1 MLSRVMKRLSSG
13 RGIQPEKAVHRS
25 AGVVRRGR
33 GGGRGGGR
41 PWEAEVTGHREDRE
55 RERRGEERRGR
66 GRKSPL
72 PHHLDS
78 GSLLTNPDRL
88 SAFHLFNVSRRQP
101 PLRRVRD
108 HEYQ

>member
-55 RERRGEERRGR
+55 RERERRGKE
-66 GRKSPL
+66 RKGEGERAPSHITSTP
-72 PHHLDS
+72 
-78 GSLLTNPDRL
+78 
-88 SAFHLFNVSRRQP
+88 AVS
-101 PLRRVRD
+101 
-108 HEYQ
+108 